1 MEVMQ
6 VKVGKRGGSQLMEDF
21 GFKGFKC
28 LNSHNILHICFFT

>member
-21 GFKGFKC
+21 GFKGEVFEF
-28 LNSHNILHICFFT
+28 S